1 MFSDEAT
8 APDRPNPGDIL
19 AEEPVIYARIHD
31 GVLEVVTDRLTLR
44 SRSGALVPIED
55 HIRELFARVREI
67 RVMTLEEAPWLL
79 SKHVIAPPMQRAA

>member
-1 MFSDEAT
+1 MSTETTT
-8 APDRPNPGDIL
+8 ARDHPIPGDIL

-44 SRSGALVPIED
+44 SRSGELVPIED
-55 HIRELFARVREI
+55 HIRELFARVREV

-79 SKHVIAPPMQRAA
+79 SNHVIAPPMQRAA

>member
-1 MFSDEAT
+1 M
-8 APDRPNPGDIL
+8 L
-19 AEEPVIYARIHD
+19 AEEPVIYARIQD

-44 SRSGALVPIED
+44 SRSGELVPIED

-79 SKHVIAPPMQRAA
+79 CNHIIAPPMQRAA